1 MFKERRP
8 RGFTFIGILLALVI
22 MLILG
27 GQYFK
32 KDEESGKMY
41 AQTQIDKSKISACAI
56 NRQVLSTGIT
66 SWTIMH
72 SREEVTLEK
81 LRRDRVSV
89 PRCPDGVDYI
99 IGSDTE
105 VYCSIHYPPPTQ
117 AKAESQARVPRVE
130 PGSSTGAPAAGTI
143 DRVNRQ
149 LGQ

>member
-1 MFKERRP
+1 MFKQNRS

-32 KDEESGKMY
+32 KDEETEIMY
-41 AQTQIDKSKISACAI
+41 AQTQIDKSKTAACSV
-56 NRQVLSTGIT
+56 NRQVLSAGVT

-72 SREEVTLEK
+72 AGEEVTLEK
-81 LRRDRVSV
+81 LRRDKVSV

-105 VYCSIHYPPPTQ
+105 VYCPIHYPPPAQ
-117 AKAESQARVPRVE
+117 AKAESQARVPRVQ
-130 PGSSTGAPAAGTI
+130 PGSSTGASAAGTL
-143 DRVNRQ
+143 DRARRQ